1 MSGLSSRLLTWAMQE
16 SLSSIR
22 QRGVG
27 VTELSRLKGR
37 HWWCQQSKYRRT
49 GAEDQD
55 IVTRLM
61 SGPSVWFS
69 TRCWQEC
76 SFSTWPRRHPIKW
89 HFSFSTARSRR
100 EPGLGHK
107 TFKLVFHAS
116 SSSARPCSRTRKSA
130 HPGKRCKTTPSSHRQ
145 RHSRSH

>member
-1 MSGLSSRLLTWAMQE
+1 MSGLSWRLLTWAMRE
-16 SLSSIR
+16 SLSSILR
-22 QRGVG
+22 QEAG
-27 VTELSRLKGR
+27 VTELFPLKGR
-37 HWWCQQSKYRRT
+37 HWWCQQNKYRRT

-55 IVTRLM
+55 IVTRSM

-69 TRCWQEC
+69 TRCWLAC

-100 EPGLGHK
+100 EPGPGHK
-107 TFKLVFHAS
+107 TFKLAFHAS

-130 HPGKRCKTTPSSHRQ
+130 HLGKRCKTTPSSHRLK
-145 RHSRSH
+145 HSKSH